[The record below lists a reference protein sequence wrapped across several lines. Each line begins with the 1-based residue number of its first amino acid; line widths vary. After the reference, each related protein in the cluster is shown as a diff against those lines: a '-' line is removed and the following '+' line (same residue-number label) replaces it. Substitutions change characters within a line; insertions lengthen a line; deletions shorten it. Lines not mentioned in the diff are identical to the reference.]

1 MPILKHMILLG
12 NILSVLTL
20 VRYLYVAFIVF
31 VLGFGNTSGFGV
43 LAFLALFFLSF
54 YPIIVILC
62 TLYSWLSRN
71 DEKIFRLLHSLYS
84 CGNCTFILRL
94 SSIQIK
100 HYTTNLKIPSD
111 QNNPKNTLFTARLY
125 IT

>member
-12 NILSVLTL
+12 NILSLLTL
-20 VRYLYVAFIVF
+20 VRYLYVSFIVF

-43 LAFLALFFLSF
+43 IAFLALFFLSF

-71 DEKIFRLLHSLYS
+71 DEKVFSACCIAYIPVVIALLYYAY
-84 CGNCTFILRL
+84 
-94 SSIQIK
+94 QAYK
-100 HYTTNLKIPSD
+100 
-111 QNNPKNTLFTARLY
+111 
-125 IT
+125 